1 MKRYVFLAL
10 MSLMMV
16 AAVAQPPRHHH
27 RSRCAAPEQ
36 MRMVMQTLE
45 KQSFDDN
52 RLEVAELCVVLGQFC
67 VSDLERMAKVFS
79 FDDKRLEFLKFA
91 YDYCTDPLLEHNLLD
106 AEPAKAAA
114 RRVSKTFTGAA
125 PHQWRR

>member
-27 RSRCAAPEQ
+27 RYRPCASSEQ
-36 MRMVMQTLE
+36 MHMVMKTLE

-52 RLEVAELCVVLGQFC
+52 RLEIAELCVTLGQFC

-79 FDDKRLEFLKFA
+79 FDDKRLEFLRFA
-91 YDYCTDPLLEHNLLD
+91 YSYCTDPENYPMLRE
-106 AEPAKAAA
+106 AF
-114 RRVSKTFTGAA
+114 TFSSNYDKLMDYIY
-125 PHQWRR
+125 PHRKR